1 MFFLLLSKNKKMN
14 AKTILVV
21 LEMLVAGSAWGDDRP
36 GFAEQIKAPKVF
48 ICFSNK

>member
-1 MFFLLLSKNKKMN
+1 MN
-14 AKTILVV
+14 AKTILVA
-21 LEMLVAGSAWGDDRP
+21 LALMLVAGSAWGDDRP